1 MSAELFRQLR
11 RVEAQAE
18 KGFEGQPAER
28 AERKR
33 RLRLEL
39 LRQHLSSNVNFLRAA
54 HLGGASGQQS
64 VQAYAAFM
72 DGFLVTLFRLALD
85 DARREG
91 TPPTPLVLVALG
103 GYGRGELHPLS
114 DLDLLLLHDLREGE
128 MEPFVQRVTQGL
140 LYTLWDLGLQV
151 GHAVRSLPDCV
162 AMARTDFT
170 SRTSM
175 QQARYLVGDRRLFN
189 RFRKVLSENVYRK
202 DFAQFL
208 ETALAERD
216 QRYRKFGGSPYMG
229 EPNVKESAGGLRDI
243 HTAMWLASTKF
254 GTRTLLELKDKR
266 LITEREQRL
275 ADAALTFLWRVRN
288 ELHFISGHKNDVLGR
303 EIQPQ
308 IAKNFGYVGDDMSLA
323 VEKFMRD
330 YYLHARVIHRV
341 SKRLIARCRE
351 TLSRSRPVQR
361 RLRQEA
367 LADGLYVLD
376 GQLHLVEP
384 DGRAFRED
392 PTRLMKVFWH
402 SHRLGLELGVDVE
415 RAVED
420 ALDLVDESFQ
430 RSPEVRDLFL
440 AICRNWGR
448 TAQTLGEMHELG
460 LLGRY
465 LPEWGALTCLVQYD
479 VYHRFTADQH
489 SLLAVENLE
498 ALAPGMSAESEGITE
513 VLNELAR
520 PDLLMLGMLLHDI
533 GKGKGHGHVAKGI
546 PLIKELT
553 ARIGLPQED
562 ADAVILLV
570 AHHLTLSHMAQRRDI
585 DDPKTVSSLAEVV
598 VTPERLRMLYLL
610 TFADMRA
617 VGPGVMTAWMARI
630 LWELF
635 VRTMSRLTGGK
646 LERPSREKI
655 AERVAEEI
663 GEVRRAER
671 PAGAERGVGGARG
684 GVVAHLAMMADRY
697 LVTTSA
703 QRIAAHLRLVERLE
717 DDVVATELFHHRD
730 LDSSELVVVT
740 KDVPGLFALIAGT
753 LAAEGINIL
762 SAQIHTRA
770 DGIAIDTFQ
779 VNDPFGEAVTED
791 ARWRRTL
798 GALRRVLVGEQT
810 VEDLIAARRS
820 GRPAPTTVAGP
831 PKITVD
837 NQISDTHT
845 VVEVKCPDR
854 VGLLYLITRTF
865 QTLGLDIASA
875 RIATEI
881 EQAYDTFYVT
891 DHQGRRLEDAA
902 QMDRLRDALEDALLK
917 PL

>member
-91 TPPTPLVLVALG
+91 APPTPIVLVALG

-128 MEPFVQRVTQGL
+128 MQPFVQRVTQGL

-376 GQLHLVEP
+376 GQLHLVDP

-420 ALDLVDESFQ
+420 ALDLVDEGFQ

-546 PLIKELT
+546 PLIKDLS

-585 DDPKTVSSLAEVV
+585 DDPKTVASLAEVV
-598 VTPERLRMLYLL
+598 ITPERLRMLYLL

-617 VGPGVMTAWMARI
+617 VGPGVMTGWMARI

-655 AERVAEEI
+655 AERVADEI
-663 GEVRRAER
+663 GEVSRAER
-671 PAGAERGVGGARG
+671 GAERGGARG
-684 GVVAHLAMMADRY
+684 GVVAHLAMMSDRY

-717 DDVVATELFHHRD
+717 EDVVATELFHHPD

-810 VEDLIAARRS
+810 VEDLLAARRS

-837 NQISDTHT
+837 NQISDSHT

-865 QTLGLDIASA
+865 QTLGLDIGSA